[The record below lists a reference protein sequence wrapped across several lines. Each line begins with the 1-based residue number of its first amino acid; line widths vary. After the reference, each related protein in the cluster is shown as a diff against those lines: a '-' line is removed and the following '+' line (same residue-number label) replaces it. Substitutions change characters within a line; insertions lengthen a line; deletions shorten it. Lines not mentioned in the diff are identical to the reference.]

1 MNIEI
6 KFSEFSAIKSEEGI
20 ERATMYVDAC
30 SMPNSIPMD
39 CNPRKQN
46 MNSSVVKGIKKTLL
60 EDDGLFHIFNRGITI
75 TAEKIT
81 IKGDTAIIEI
91 KDTNTQGCIDGGHTY
106 KSILECQ
113 PLLRPGAQKV
123 TVEVLT
129 GKTVMDN
136 FVKLAMARNRSQ
148 QVQDQSLA
156 ELDKLFDWVKETLAN
171 EPFKVFY
178 KENDEGNIS
187 IQTIVWIMAITNARF
202 PIACHSVRPA
212 AALDEYI
219 EYGKEYGNSVKD
231 NPFYACK
238 NVLVDLLKL
247 YDYCEVHF
255 ADKIKFFSRNSKI
268 VKSGKFKSLIYMTP
282 KRYKFPNQFLF
293 PVFSAIREML
303 KVEEGGMIGW
313 KVNPYDFIKEI
324 LPVLADMQ
332 FNVYKN
338 NSYTLD
344 RCRDKQSYLNLH
356 EAVTTEI
363 TKREALAEKE
373 RYENLIKELASQQ
386 KQSS

>member
-1 MNIEI
+1 
-6 KFSEFSAIKSEEGI
+6 
-20 ERATMYVDAC
+20 
-30 SMPNSIPMD
+30 
-39 CNPRKQN
+39 
-46 MNSSVVKGIKKTLL
+46 
-60 EDDGLFHIFNRGITI
+60 
-75 TAEKIT
+75 
-81 IKGDTAIIEI
+81 
-91 KDTNTQGCIDGGHTY
+91 
-106 KSILECQ
+106 
-113 PLLRPGAQKV
+113 
-123 TVEVLT
+123 
-129 GKTVMDN
+129 
-136 FVKLAMARNRSQ
+136 
-148 QVQDQSLA
+148 
-156 ELDKLFDWVKETLAN
+156 
-171 EPFKVFY
+171 
-178 KENDEGNIS
+178 
-187 IQTIVWIMAITNARF
+187 
-202 PIACHSVRPA
+202 
-212 AALDEYI
+212 
-219 EYGKEYGNSVKD
+219 
-231 NPFYACK
+231 
-238 NVLVDLLKL
+238 
-247 YDYCEVHF
+247 
-255 ADKIKFFSRNSKI
+255 
-268 VKSGKFKSLIYMTP
+268 MTP